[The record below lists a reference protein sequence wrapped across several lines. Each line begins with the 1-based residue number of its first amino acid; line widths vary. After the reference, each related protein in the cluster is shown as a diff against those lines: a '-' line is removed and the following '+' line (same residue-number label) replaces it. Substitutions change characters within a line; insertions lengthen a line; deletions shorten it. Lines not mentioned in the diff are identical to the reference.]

1 MLAIRNI
8 DMCMFGTGLKQLTRE
23 LKDTQLDSFSTL
35 IGGPQA
41 LFTLLR
47 SSLKARLIY
56 RVSSRTTRA
65 TQRNSVFKNQRRGG
79 GLGERVGYRKINQK
93 PQHS

>member
-35 IGGPQA
+35 P
-41 LFTLLR
+41 
-47 SSLKARLIY
+47 Y
-56 RVSSRTTRA
+56 PP
-65 TQRNSVFKNQRRGG
+65 
-79 GLGERVGYRKINQK
+79 EY
-93 PQHS
+93 